1 MSDLNENELTYSDFD
16 DGTVFKRLYAI
27 QDPYE
32 QAMAVERMARMAKD
46 IKFTNF
52 KALWKMYLQKQRE
65 VTKPVIEAQN
75 GLTEFG
81 EQDQEMDTGEW
92 HADDLG
98 IWKYGPGGVPVIAC
112 SHPIIPV
119 MKKRSIDTKLLKYEL
134 AYRRGLNQKKDW
146 SYVDIDAADM
156 SSPNE
161 IVKKLSPYGISVTGG
176 DRAKALVDFLRDV
189 VDKNYD
195 NMPEVKCVS
204 RVGWNE
210 DGFSPY
216 VSDTQFDG
224 AQTFSA
230 AYSAITEVGTMDAWM
245 VEALDARQKS
255 VTARI
260 VLAASFA
267 APLIEPLGILPFF
280 VHLWSTASG
289 TGKTV
294 GQMLGAS
301 VWGNP
306 VPGGPFFP
314 TFRSTSVGLELM
326 AGFLHSLPFFIDELQ
341 LAKDTHGNVRFNVY
355 ELASG
360 SGKLRG
366 NRSLGLNYTPTWNM
380 VFITSGET
388 PITKETDG
396 EGAINRVFE
405 IECYAD
411 KKVVEDGHRTANALK
426 MNYGHAGKLF
436 IEKLMDGEG
445 EIMERPNIVKARSIY
460 EQHYASCITNDTTEK
475 QAMAAAAILTADELA
490 TEWIFH
496 DGQALTLAD
505 ISEFLKTK
513 ERVSMMDRG
522 YDILCDWVAINAH
535 KLKGYKED
543 DRGDVYG
550 VIDED
555 VAYIIR
561 SVFTKVCADNEINE
575 KGFLSHLKTRKL
587 IETNPNRRGFT
598 VVKDLGDHKKA
609 ACVALLLP
617 SESDDSGTGNA
628 QVGLKELAETDELPF

>member
-1 MSDLNENELTYSDFD
+1 MGELNEKDLSYSDFD
-16 DGTVFKRLYAI
+16 NGTVFKRLSAI

-52 KALWKMYLQKQRE
+52 KALWKMYVQKQRE
-65 VTKPVIEAQN
+65 ASKPVIEAQN

-98 IWKYGPGGVPVIAC
+98 IWKYGQNGVPVIAC

-119 MKKRSIDTKLLKYEL
+119 LKKRSIDTKLLKYQL
-134 AYRRGLNQKKDW
+134 AYRRGFHGKKEW
-146 SYVDIDAADM
+146 EYVDIDAADM

-224 AQTFSA
+224 AQTFNSA
-230 AYSAITEVGTMDAWM
+230 YNAIQEVGSFDIWLS
-245 VEALDARQKS
+245 EARDARTKS

-341 LAKDTHGNVRFNVY
+341 LAKDNHGNVRFNVY

-360 SGKLRG
+360 SGKLRS
-366 NRSLGLNYTPTWNM
+366 NRSLGLNYTPTWSM

-411 KKVVEDGHRTANALK
+411 QKVIEDGHRTANALK
-426 MNYGHAGKLF
+426 ANYGHAGKLF
-436 IEKLMDGEG
+436 IEKLTEGDGE
-445 EIMERPNIVKARSIY
+445 IKERPNIRDAISRY
-460 EQHYASCITNDTTEK
+460 ESFYASCLANDTTEK
-475 QAMAAAAILTADELA
+475 QAMAAAALLTADALA
-490 TEWIFH
+490 TEWIFQ
-496 DGQALTLAD
+496 DGQALTVEE

-513 ERVSMMDRG
+513 ERVSLMDRG
-522 YDILCDWVAINAH
+522 YDLLCDWVAINAN

-550 VIDED
+550 IVEKN

-561 SVFTKVCADNEINE
+561 SVFSRVCAENELNE
-575 KGFLSHLKTRKL
+575 KGMLSHLRTRKL
-587 IETNPNRRGFT
+587 IKTGKKGYTVTHYMGSNQSPN
-598 VVKDLGDHKKA
+598 
-609 ACVALLLP
+609 CVALILP
-617 SESDDSGTGNA
+617 SETDDSRTEDDGQQSMTE
-628 QVGLKELAETDELPF
+628 VTDDDELPF